1 MTMPTQDPWEVLQGL
16 QRRLDTVDQQ
26 LLRTWQALAALQAE
40 STLRL
45 QQRQSRMPIE
55 FRSQLGE
62 DVLAWTLLN
71 RQTSGFFIEAGAFDG
86 YEFSVTYALEAVGWQ
101 GLLVEAIPDRARQ
114 CAARRPHSRVVNAVL
129 SDQGGGAGEFWV
141 VDDAY
146 GGMLSYSKPTGAH
159 LKMVGQLPKS
169 AISVPRTTLI
179 ELLADHHGEIDL
191 VVLDVEG
198 AELDVLQGFDLQ
210 RFRPRLLLIEENADV
225 KSAVQNLMQAH
236 GYINPGSLASDG
248 IYIRDD
254 QADMIERFNFMTS
267 I

>member
-1 MTMPTQDPWEVLQGL
+1 MTTRAQNPWEVLQGL
-16 QRRLDTVDQQ
+16 QQRVATVDQQ
-26 LLRTWQALAALQAE
+26 LLRTWQAVAALQAE

-62 DVLAWTLLN
+62 DVAAWNLLN

-86 YEFSVTYALEAVGWQ
+86 YECSVTYALEAVGWE
-101 GLLVEAIPDRARQ
+101 GLLVEPIPQRAHQ
-114 CAARRPHSRVVNAVL
+114 CATRRPHSRVVNAVL
-129 SDQGGGAGEFWV
+129 SNQGGGAGEFWV

-146 GGMLSYSKPTGAH
+146 GGMLSYSKATGAH
-159 LKMVGQLPKS
+159 LKMVGALPKS
-169 AISVPRTTLI
+169 AISVPRTTLN

-198 AELDVLQGFDLQ
+198 AELDVLQGFDLP
-210 RFRPRLLLIEENADV
+210 RFRPRLLLVEENADI
-225 KSAVQNLMQAH
+225 KSAVQNFMQAH
-236 GYINPGSLASDG
+236 GYRNPGSLASDG

-254 QADMIERFNFMTS
+254 QADMIERFKFMVA

>member
-1 MTMPTQDPWEVLQGL
+1 MTTQAQNPWDVLQGL
-16 QRRLDTVDQQ
+16 QQRLATVDQQ
-26 LLRTWQALAALQAE
+26 LLRTWQTVAALQAE
-40 STLRL
+40 SSLRL

-62 DVLAWTLLN
+62 DVTAWNLLN

-86 YEFSVTYALEAVGWQ
+86 YEYSVTYALEAIGWN
-101 GLLVEAIPDRARQ
+101 GLLVEPIPDRARQ

-129 SDQGGGAGEFWV
+129 SNQAGGTAEFWMV
-141 VDDAY
+141 QDAY
-146 GGMLSYSKPTGAH
+146 GGMLSYSKATGAH
-159 LKMVGQLPKS
+159 LKMVGTLPKS
-169 AISVPRTTLI
+169 AISVPRTTLN

-198 AELDVLQGFDLQ
+198 AELDALQGFDLP
-210 RFRPRLLLIEENADV
+210 RFRPRLLMIEENVDI
-225 KSAVQNLMQAH
+225 KPAVQNFMQAH
-236 GYINPGSLASDG
+236 GYRNPGSLASDG

-254 QADMIERFNFMTS
+254 QADMIERFKFMTS